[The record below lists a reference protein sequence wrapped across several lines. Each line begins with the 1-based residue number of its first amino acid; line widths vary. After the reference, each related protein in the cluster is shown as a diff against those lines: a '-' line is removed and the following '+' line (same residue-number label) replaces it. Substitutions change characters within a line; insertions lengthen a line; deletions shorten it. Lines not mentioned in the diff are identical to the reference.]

1 MDRSPEQ
8 HFTVA
13 LKLRID
19 WSELDYFGHVN
30 NVSFFKYIQASRV
43 NYWDQVGLT
52 ASHRATNI
60 GPMLASSKC
69 DFKRPLF
76 YPGNIDILSRVEF
89 IGNTSFSIV
98 HRILDD
104 QGEVAAEAQDVM
116 VMFDFNKNEKIPF
129 PPDLRSK
136 IEALEKRTF

>member
-1 MDRSPEQ
+1 MNQASGQD
-8 HFTVA
+8 FTVT
-13 LKLRID
+13 LNLRID

-52 ASHRATNI
+52 ESHRATNI
-60 GPMLASSKC
+60 GPMLATSKC

-76 YPGNIDILSRVEF
+76 YPGNISILSRVEF

-98 HRILDD
+98 HKILNEEGD
-104 QGEVAAEAQDVM
+104 VAAEAQDVM
-116 VMFDFNKNEKIPF
+116 VMFDFNKHQKIPF
-129 PPDLRSK
+129 PADLRKK
-136 IEALEKRTF
+136 IETLKHKTF